1 MSAFVTVSFDDLF
14 LKLNDGSFSDED
26 EEEEEKERSA
36 AVVETDFDFLEFVR
50 R

>member
-1 MSAFVTVSFDDLF
+1 MSAFVAVRFDDLF
-14 LKLNDGSFSDED
+14 LKLNNGSFLD
-26 EEEEEKERSA
+26 EEEEEEDRTA